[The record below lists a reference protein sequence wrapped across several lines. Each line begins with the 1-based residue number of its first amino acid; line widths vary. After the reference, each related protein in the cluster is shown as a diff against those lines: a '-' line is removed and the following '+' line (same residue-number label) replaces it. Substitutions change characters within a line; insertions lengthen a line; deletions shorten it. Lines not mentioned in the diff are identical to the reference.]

1 MGITA
6 TEVLRNINIG
16 QLCGVGFKQSSE
28 KSPVTMQKRVMEAAT
43 GVFSQQN
50 SEATKVKNLFR
61 AVEVIQSGKMTFVEK
76 VRDVWARIKMV
87 FTKGESFEKVR
98 TNALREALA
107 AFPSPVDFSD
117 TELSA
122 LRAKHK
128 ELDLEISKW
137 SKHLD
142 QINRSYQPTSR
153 EEDRE
158 VITTDSSGT
167 QMHAGYEI
175 VQIEVPAEV
184 TPAQHREF
192 VREARVLL
200 GLGEEIPEEQVKTL
214 LNGKCDEIRT
224 ALRGSSS
231 QIQKRSAFLRDEAFK
246 KCLEAAKE
254 YVKNAETTP
263 ENANLE
269 RLRKAALLT
278 AYYSVK

>member
-1 MGITA
+1 MGIAA

-16 QLCGVGFKQSSE
+16 QLCGVGFKQASE

-50 SEATKVKNLFR
+50 SEATKVKNLSR

-98 TNALREALA
+98 ANALREALA
-107 AFPSPVDFSD
+107 AFPSPVNFSD

-122 LRAKHK
+122 LHAKHK

-142 QINRSYQPTSR
+142 QINRSYQPTTRKESR
-153 EEDRE
+153 E
-158 VITTDSSGT
+158 VFTTDSSGY
-167 QMHAGYEI
+167 QMSMGFEDFDE
-175 VQIEVPAEV
+175 EVPAEV
-184 TPAQHREF
+184 TPRQHEEF
-192 VREARVLL
+192 VQQAAFEL
-200 GLGEEIPEEQVKTL
+200 GQGGSEEQVRTL
-214 LNGKCDEIRT
+214 LNGKCDQIRI

-254 YVKNAETTP
+254 YVKNAEMTP